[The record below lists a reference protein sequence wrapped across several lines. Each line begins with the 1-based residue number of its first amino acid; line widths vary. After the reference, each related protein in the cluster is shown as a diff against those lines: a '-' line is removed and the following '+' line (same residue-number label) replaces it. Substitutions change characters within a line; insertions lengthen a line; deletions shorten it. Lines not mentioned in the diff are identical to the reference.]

1 MIIQLFNRNSFSVFP
16 DYSKK
21 VMIPY
26 KATFGTRFVQAKV
39 VGVDFVKKVVTMDV
53 GDPIFYTDLVSVLA
67 V

>member
-1 MIIQLFNRNSFSVFP
+1 
-16 DYSKK
+16 
-21 VMIPY
+21 MIPY

-67 V
+67 VLVVLKYLN